1 MKTDEGQ
8 SGLPCFGSH
17 QSNDEALNRNYQN
30 SDAAIARAELQGPKQ
45 PHTMADSLLLGT
57 TQIRGSF
64 NLTNQGLFSSKLQTF
79 LKPSF
84 AV

>member
-30 SDAAIARAELQGPKQ
+30 SDATIARAELQGPKQ

-57 TQIRGSF
+57 TQITAA
-64 NLTNQGLFSSKLQTF
+64 LTLQIRVCSHQNYRPF
-79 LKPSF
+79 
-84 AV
+84 